1 MRELRARRRLVL
13 TGTPLQ
19 NHISELWSILH
30 FLDASKF
37 DDLDDF
43 LERYGALSAGN
54 GTVGQVNRLNKLLR
68 PHLLRREKAD
78 VEKSLLALQET
89 LLFVE
94 ITNLQKLCYRACL
107 EQNRELK
114 DLEEAYPWLRI
125 GRIDTCH
132 RYLAVASM
140 KSMRLA
146 ISDEI
151 RSSHRCFSTARRR
164 YTAAPV
170 ASSKL
175 ACAAKA
181 LNAADSLCTLSAGLR
196 CSVTALSRVP
206 AWGWL
211 QP

>member
-37 DDLDDF
+37 DDLEGF

-107 EQNRELK
+107 EQNREL
-114 DLEEAYPWLRI
+114 LLR
-125 GRIDTCH
+125 GVGSQGGGHVTFNN
-132 RYLAVASM
+132 VSM
-140 KSMRLA
+140 MLRHCCCLL
-146 ISDEI
+146 
-151 RSSHRCFSTARRR
+151 
-164 YTAAPV
+164 YTSP
-170 ASSKL
+170 SPR
-175 ACAAKA
+175 
-181 LNAADSLCTLSAGLR
+181 D
-196 CSVTALSRVP
+196 
-206 AWGWL
+206 
-211 QP
+211 